1 MLMDYVAPARS
12 IRIEQASLEDL
23 ETLYELERI
32 CFGRNAYSKQFLR
45 LLLVDPSSIP
55 LKAVTEK
62 GELVGS
68 AIGRVEKIGSQVV
81 GHVYTLDVRPD
92 FRRRGVGAAL
102 LKSLEN
108 EFRKLGCERAIL
120 EVAVDNEP
128 AIRLYKLLGYTFT
141 SSLRDYYGRGRDAYR
156 AEKNL

>member
-1 MLMDYVAPARS
+1 MNYVSPARS

-23 ETLYELERI
+23 ERMYELERT
-32 CFGRNAYSKQFLR
+32 CFGRDAYSKQFLR
-45 LLLVDPSSIP
+45 LLLIDPSSIP
-55 LKAVTEK
+55 LKAVM
-62 GELVGS
+62 GEGEIVGS
-68 AIGRVEKIGSQVV
+68 AIGRVEKIGGQVV

-108 EFRKLGCERAIL
+108 EFKKLGCEKAIL

-128 AIRLYKLLGYTFT
+128 AIRLYKSLGYIFA
-141 SSLRDYYGRGRDAYR
+141 SRLKDYYGRGRDAYR
-156 AEKNL
+156 AEKDL